1 MYQQLFLLVFAAQA
15 GSSPELFEKIIRH
28 WPAMEK
34 RWCSSLAQELLQW
47 GFKDC
52 WLGMNL
58 VTFWTV
64 LGLAQSIVSPSVM
77 QA

>member
-1 MYQQLFLLVFAAQA
+1 
-15 GSSPELFEKIIRH
+15 
-28 WPAMEK
+28 MEK

-64 LGLAQSIVSPSVM
+64 LGLAQSIVKSFSDASLRISLARCLHGSTKVGFSGEPWSLSF
-77 QA
+77 